1 MRRIILSLAS
11 VAALAALAG
20 CSGGSDTNGQPA
32 SASTADGKASAGA
45 SATPA
50 NQISGTVSL
59 RDAGAQLSPDAK
71 LDIRLVD
78 VSAEGSQPLAAK
90 TIAPVTMPQSFQLD
104 FNTSDLNPNDMYIV
118 DVSLQDGERHYS
130 SPLKTPVLTKGA
142 KNAVTI
148 QLVGEATPGEKE
160 LAGYNSV
167 KKNIGGMKVT
177 QGTALKEGES
187 RGWQIFRKGKDIQ
200 FVIELVDYGDKGFTS
215 TNYAY
220 KDGKPWVI
228 VQEKKSSKDAKPNS
242 TARAGWNDAG
252 ELVLKQNEAGGKVDT
267 LSDDDANNLKKQAE
281 AMYSKGGGKK

>member
-1 MRRIILSLAS
+1 MRRIFLSLAS
-11 VAALAALAG
+11 VAALALAG
-20 CSGGSDTNGQPA
+20 CSGGSDNNAQPA
-32 SASTADGKASAGA
+32 AAGSSPGSSDNA
-45 SATPA
+45 APA
-50 NQISGTVSL
+50 NAVTGTVTL

-71 LDIRLVD
+71 LDLKLVD
-78 VSAEGSQPLAAK
+78 VSAEGSQPLASK
-90 TIAPVTMPQSFQLD
+90 TIAPVTLPQSFQLD
-104 FNTSDLNPNDMYIV
+104 FNASDVNPNDMYIV
-118 DVSLQDGERHYS
+118 EVSLQDGERHYS

-142 KNAVTI
+142 KNVANI

-187 RGWQIFRKGKDIQ
+187 RGWQIFKKGNDVQ

-228 VQEKKSSKDAKPNS
+228 VQEKKSSKDAKPS
-242 TARAGWNDAG
+242 SIERAGWNDAG
-252 ELVLKQNEAGGKVDT
+252 ELVLKQNESGGKVDV
-267 LSDDDANNLKKQAE
+267 LSDDEANNLKKQAE
-281 AMYSKGGGKK
+281 AMYAKAGGKK

>member
-20 CSGGSDTNGQPA
+20 CSGGSDTNGQPVA
-32 SASTADGKASAGA
+32 ASTADGTAASAA
-45 SATPA
+45 PA
-50 NQISGTVSL
+50 NQVTGTISL

-71 LDIRLVD
+71 LELKLID

-104 FNTSDLNPNDMYIV
+104 FNASDVNPNDMYIV

-142 KNAVTI
+142 KNAVTV

-187 RGWQIFRKGKDIQ
+187 RGWQIFKKGNDVQ

-220 KDGKPWVI
+220 KNGKPWVI
-228 VQEKKSSKDAKPNS
+228 VQEKKPSKDGKPTS
-242 TARAGWNDAG
+242 TERAGWNDAG
-252 ELVLKQNEAGGKVDT
+252 ELVLKEKEAGGKVDV
-267 LSDDDANNLKKQAE
+267 LADDEANSLKGQAE
-281 AMYSKGGGKK
+281 AMLSKAGGKK